1 MRKKLLTI
9 SIAAYNVQ
17 KYLEKTLQSLVCEAD
32 VMEQLEV
39 LIVDDGSVDQTSIVA
54 QKYVDL
60 YPDTYVLIKKENGGH
75 GSTLNVAASV
85 AHGRY
90 FRMLDGDD
98 WFDTEALVKYIRDLS
113 LIDADCIV
121 TPYCHVYE
129 DHMVSID
136 VHNWINHRKYNLPEV
151 MDIVQKDGQMTEIQA
166 HELTVRT
173 DILQQN
179 GMELLEKCMYTD
191 KEYVLFAILYARTFI
206 KLPYSIYQ
214 YRLGDAG
221 QSVGSE
227 GRRKHLWDAKRVGF
241 AMLHELQNREE
252 YIIGG
257 KHKNYLYNYVL
268 YSLLFFCDSLIYADE
283 IKNAENILS
292 TLITEL
298 GKYDQKFAK
307 TLEQT
312 AIYNWWKTFFALVE
326 DYEFVIFGAGQYG
339 ECVIEYL
346 KYCHKQP
353 VAVLDNNQQLWAAT
367 RYGNVIHSP
376 EILLSQHSNAKVII
390 AIKNQPETIEKQ
402 LIAMGVS
409 SDRILTFRRQ

>member
-166 HELTVRT
+166 HELTVKT
-173 DILQQN
+173 DILQQY
-179 GMELLEKCMYTD
+179 GMNLLEKCMYTD

-221 QSVGSE
+221 QSVGS
-227 GRRKHLWDAKRVGF
+227 V
-241 AMLHELQNREE
+241 
-252 YIIGG
+252 
-257 KHKNYLYNYVL
+257 
-268 YSLLFFCDSLIYADE
+268 
-283 IKNAENILS
+283 
-292 TLITEL
+292 
-298 GKYDQKFAK
+298 
-307 TLEQT
+307 
-312 AIYNWWKTFFALVE
+312 
-326 DYEFVIFGAGQYG
+326 
-339 ECVIEYL
+339 
-346 KYCHKQP
+346 
-353 VAVLDNNQQLWAAT
+353 
-367 RYGNVIHSP
+367 
-376 EILLSQHSNAKVII
+376 
-390 AIKNQPETIEKQ
+390 
-402 LIAMGVS
+402 
-409 SDRILTFRRQ
+409 